1 MGWLNNIFKGKKK
14 PKAKFDQ
21 QVSMRGYEPTF
32 SAFGSEVLYSDLIL
46 SAIHMKQR
54 FFGKLDPRHIRNK
67 DGKNETITDS
77 SVAKILKNPNYFQTT
92 YDFLTQ
98 AFFVREINNN
108 CFIYPDFYTTN
119 AGQRVYTGMYI
130 LLPTETPTIF
140 EDESGKLYISFNFA
154 NPSREVVFPYQ
165 DVIVWKK
172 DIEDNQFLGG
182 GKFSTNAN
190 SDLVSSLEA
199 YRQIMQSISEAS
211 KLGCCFDGILKV
223 NAYASDNEKAQKIRN
238 SFIEDLRNNRGG
250 IAVLDNGAEYQEI
263 KRQLSL
269 VDSSTLNEI
278 KQNVFVHTGVSL
290 EMLEG
295 KMTTADKEAF
305 YENFIEPS
313 AVSLGQAMSKFFFSK
328 WQTSF
333 GDQII
338 LYPNKVQLMATSE
351 IVSIIQ
357 STIPAGVF
365 TIDEYREMLGYAPLG
380 NDEGNQRP
388 RGYNNLD
395 GQTVTSGANGGTN
408 ENEK

>member
-1 MGWLNNIFKGKKK
+1 
-14 PKAKFDQ
+14 
-21 QVSMRGYEPTF
+21 
-32 SAFGSEVLYSDLIL
+32 
-46 SAIHMKQR
+46 
-54 FFGKLDPRHIRNK
+54 
-67 DGKNETITDS
+67 
-77 SVAKILKNPNYFQTT
+77 
-92 YDFLTQ
+92 
-98 AFFVREINNN
+98 
-108 CFIYPDFYTTN
+108 
-119 AGQRVYTGMYI
+119 
-130 LLPTETPTIF
+130 
-140 EDESGKLYISFNFA
+140 
-154 NPSREVVFPYQ
+154 
-165 DVIVWKK
+165 
-172 DIEDNQFLGG
+172 
-182 GKFSTNAN
+182 
-190 SDLVSSLEA
+190 
-199 YRQIMQSISEAS
+199 MQSIAEAS

-365 TIDEYREMLGYAPLG
+365 TIDEYRQMLGYAPLG

-395 GQTVTSGANGGTN
+395 GQTLTNGTNGGTT